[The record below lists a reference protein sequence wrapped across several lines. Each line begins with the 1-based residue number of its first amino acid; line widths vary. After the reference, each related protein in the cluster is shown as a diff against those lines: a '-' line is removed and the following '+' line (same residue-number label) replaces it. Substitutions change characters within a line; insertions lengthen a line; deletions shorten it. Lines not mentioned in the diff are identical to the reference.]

1 MSALNFLS
9 TDTRLVEQA
18 KTIVERLH
26 SHGYQAYFA
35 GGCVRDALRQAPV
48 KDIDIATS
56 ATPEEVS
63 ALFPAQ
69 SIGVGKSFG
78 VMASRM
84 TSQRFEQTAVIK
96 MVVTLIPSRM
106 ILPNMMPSVVTLR

>member
-18 KTIVERLH
+18 KTIIERLH

-48 KDIDIATS
+48 K
-56 ATPEEVS
+56 EELSLRLQFRRVVEYR
-63 ALFPAQ
+63 LLL
-69 SIGVGKSFG
+69 
-78 VMASRM
+78 
-84 TSQRFEQTAVIK
+84 IK
-96 MVVTLIPSRM
+96 
-106 ILPNMMPSVVTLR
+106 